1 MAGEARLVGKVELC
15 PNDAAITG
23 KGKREAFAAASW
35 RMLELKV
42 RLKGEGGVLLYEEC
56 STPCRTLIYLTS
68 HQPGLLIVAA
78 ISRRH
83 AVRGDYDYTSLRH
96 LRSHFCTM
104 HALGR
109 AVRAARCVSI
119 GTLYESCPLSELWE
133 RVFICLVRCARAR
146 SWNCHPLNLPRSH
159 IFSRDALNCCRFVLP
174 TMCPST
180 SALHWHCTRTVSLLP

>member
-23 KGKREAFAAASW
+23 KGEREAFAAASW
-35 RMLELKV
+35 RMLELEI
-42 RLKGEGGVLLYEEC
+42 RLKGEGGALLYEEC
-56 STPCRTLIYLTS
+56 STPPCRALIYLA
-68 HQPGLLIVAA
+68 HKPDLLIAA
-78 ISRRH
+78 DISRRH
-83 AVRGDYDYTSLRH
+83 AVQGDYDYTSLRH

-133 RVFICLVRCARAR
+133 RVFIFLVRRAR
-146 SWNCHPLNLPRSH
+146 FRDRGIVILLTFLRAICSH
-159 IFSRDALNCCRFVLP
+159 VMR
-174 TMCPST
+174 
-180 SALHWHCTRTVSLLP
+180 